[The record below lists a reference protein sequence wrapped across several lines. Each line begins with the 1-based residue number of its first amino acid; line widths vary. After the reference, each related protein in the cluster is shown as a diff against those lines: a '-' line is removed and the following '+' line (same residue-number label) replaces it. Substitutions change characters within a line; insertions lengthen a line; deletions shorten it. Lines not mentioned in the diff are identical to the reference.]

1 MCASYFILNCTDETQ
16 VFEMAICRTKIYCN
30 FGTFIFIITGSTP
43 PSGGLLVPEGIHQ
56 PSSPVLWYCPKKT
69 AIILKTYNTYKEPYL
84 DHE

>member
-43 PSGGLLVPEGIHQ
+43 PSGGLLVPRVFT
-56 PSSPVLWYCPKKT
+56 SPVAQYFGTVPKKP
-69 AIILKTYNTYKEPYL
+69 LL
-84 DHE
+84 F